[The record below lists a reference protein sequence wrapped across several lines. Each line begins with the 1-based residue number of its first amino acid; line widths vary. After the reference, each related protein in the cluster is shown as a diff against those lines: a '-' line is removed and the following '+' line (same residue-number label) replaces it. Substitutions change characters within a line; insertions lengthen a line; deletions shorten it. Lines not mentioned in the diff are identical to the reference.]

1 MIDADIKFEFEPDV
15 RRAEAIDLR
24 MQRELGMSLAHVREH
39 CLGVLPFD
47 DPSLSTLITRLNDGK
62 PVAPS
67 VFAAY
72 YELVV
77 AIGED
82 DEATAVKKLDE
93 IASAAEVDDGIETVV
108 LGDPR
113 LGANNDRFIEMMS
126 GDPRDD
132 PDLEIGFTT
141 PEIHVAEAFRGR
153 LTEGFSLLDQAIP
166 GLAGEIRK
174 IIRLIVIAGSD
185 LTKKMQFDGGSHFQ
199 LWGALFLNANFHP
212 DRVAVAEVLAH
223 ETAHSL
229 LFGFCTDEALVENDD
244 DELFSSPLRLDPRP
258 MDGIY
263 HATFVSARMHWAMK
277 RLAESPL
284 LTADEKERAIAAA
297 DADTKNFYS
306 GHAVVEAHGRLTKTG
321 ARLMESAKAY
331 MDHQHAT

>member
-1 MIDADIKFEFEPDV
+1 MDADIKFEFEPDV
-15 RRAEAIDLR
+15 SRAEAIDLR
-24 MQRELGMSLAHVREH
+24 MQRELGRSLAYIRER

-47 DPSLSTLITRLNDGK
+47 DPSLLRVIERLNDGK

-72 YELVV
+72 YELVM
-77 AIGED
+77 AISDD
-82 DEATAVKKLDE
+82 DEASARAKLDE
-93 IASAAEVDDGIETVV
+93 IASATEVADGIETVI
-108 LGDPR
+108 LGDPC

-126 GDPRDD
+126 GDAGDD

-141 PEIHVAEAFRGR
+141 PAKDVAEAFRGR
-153 LTEGFSLLDQAIP
+153 LTEGFSLLDQAVP
-166 GLAGEIRK
+166 DLGGEIRK
-174 IIRLIVIAGSD
+174 IIRLVVIAGSD

-212 DRVAVAEVLAH
+212 DRIAVAEVLAH

-263 HATFVSARMHWAMK
+263 HATFVSARMYWAMT

-284 LTADEKERAIAAA
+284 LTSSEKERAIAAA
-297 DADTKNFYS
+297 DTDMKNFYS
-306 GHAVVEAHGRLTKTG
+306 GYGVVDAHGQLTRTG
-321 ARLMESAKAY
+321 ARLMASAKAY
-331 MDHQHAT
+331 MDSQRAA